1 MTMEKKD
8 YMQESYIWEV
18 FRHFDVKNTGKITK
32 DDLAV
37 VLTSGESK
45 DFESALE
52 VEKTEIE
59 DTMKSADLDADGE
72 LDFDDF
78 MELMRKSYASPLGR
92 STRTARTTRSMGL
105 DDSLNS
111 NTGDDKRKSR
121 VSQGLTRLKK
131 MVTFDKSPKKVVTGP
146 GKR

>member
-1 MTMEKKD
+1 MNISEDFFKD
-8 YMQESYIWEV
+8 SAEFSRKRV
-18 FRHFDVKNTGKITK
+18 GKYVSK
-32 DDLAV
+32 
-37 VLTSGESK
+37 SGPSK
-45 DFESALE
+45 CSILEFKQNWE

-146 GKR
+146 KR